1 MYQHEVFSESLFS
14 LESDPWGNTLTDACF
29 PISSLN
35 NSCDNPIE
43 DAFQIDFP
51 EIPSQPALPEVPSL
65 PALPE
70 VPPTLPAPMQIPQ
83 PLPQPVPQPV
93 PQQCQFVA
101 FNQPLL
107 PYKEPIYAPPISYQ
121 SYYPPMPQQPAYEGK
136 KSTVCLQ
143 LTQDFDYFYLPS
155 APTFRTVPRLA
166 LDVSKTFSAPKYSEI
181 FYQHATRLLVDK
193 HPQLTESDLKQ
204 IEQTGFLYFMKNV
217 KLIVPKIGPWRFL
230 SHVRSGGS
238 NDRSYNLIG
247 FPIRCKVK
255 EWVIGA
261 DLWRMY
267 HFVKGKTSKARQLQ

>member
-1 MYQHEVFSESLFS
+1 V
-14 LESDPWGNTLTDACF
+14 
-29 PISSLN
+29 
-35 NSCDNPIE
+35 
-43 DAFQIDFP
+43 
-51 EIPSQPALPEVPSL
+51 IPSQPALL
-65 PALPE
+65 E
-70 VPPTLPAPMQIPQ
+70 VPPTQPAPHMI
-83 PLPQPVPQPV
+83 VQPV
-93 PQQCQFVA
+93 PQQCSPFVV
-101 FNQPLL
+101 FNQPL
-107 PYKEPIYAPPISYQ
+107 PYKEPLYPLPVSFQPFYQ
-121 SYYPPMPQQPAYEGK
+121 MPQKFPQPQEDK

-166 LDVSKTFSAPKYSEI
+166 LDVSKTFSAAKYTEI

-193 HPQLTESDLKQ
+193 HPQLSEADLKI

-247 FPIRCKVK
+247 FPVRCKVK
-255 EWVIGA
+255 EWVIGG